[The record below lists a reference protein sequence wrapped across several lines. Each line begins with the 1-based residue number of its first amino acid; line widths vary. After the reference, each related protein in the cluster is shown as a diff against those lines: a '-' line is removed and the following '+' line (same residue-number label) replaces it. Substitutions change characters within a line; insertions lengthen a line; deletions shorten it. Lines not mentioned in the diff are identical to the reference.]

1 MDWEDVKSYAKKAG
15 ARFPECV
22 AAQWALESGYGKH
35 VSGKYNY
42 FGIKSSEG
50 TILHTKEF
58 IGGEEVTILDTF
70 KDFANAYECIEY
82 LVSRW
87 YLDYNNG
94 EVSYKGVNRA
104 TSKEACARLLQ
115 YEGYATD
122 PLYAE
127 KLLEIMEK
135 NQDLTEESFLERAAI
150 YYTGEAHQIAAW
162 RALEKNLDADTLDN
176 FIASYR
182 GSQAAYTHQVENDTK
197 SMLLDVPYFYQKDS
211 TTGHGERMCF
221 SSSMA
226 MALDFWDPDAIDGDD
241 DWYLEQVLKYGD
253 TVSSVAQITAAR
265 SLGFDVRFHMDGSV
279 EDLEALLANDI
290 PVPIGILHKGT
301 LDHPV
306 GGGHWVCVVGSSGNS
321 FVVHDPFGELD
332 LVNGAYIKSG
342 PTDGKFVYYDKRN
355 LAKRWTVQGKNDG
368 WYVEIR

>member
-1 MDWEDVKSYAKKAG
+1 MDWEDVKSYAEKAG

-22 AAQWALESGYGKH
+22 AAQWALESSYGKH
-35 VSGKYNY
+35 VSGKFNY
-42 FGIKSSEG
+42 LGIKDSEG
-50 TILHTKEF
+50 TTLYTKEF
-58 IGGEEVTILDTF
+58 IDGEEVTIVDTF
-70 KDFANAYECIEY
+70 KDFASPYECIEY

-87 YLDYNNG
+87 YLDYDG
-94 EVSYKGVNRA
+94 AVSYKGVNRA

-127 KLLEIMEK
+127 KLIEIMEK
-135 NQDLTEESFLERAAI
+135 NQDLTQESFLERAAI

-162 RALEKNLDADTLDN
+162 RALEKNLDADTLDR
-176 FIASYR
+176 FIVSYR
-182 GSQAAYTHQVENDTK
+182 GSQAAYTEQLENNTK
-197 SMLLDVPYFYQKDS
+197 SLILNVPYFYQKDS
-211 TTGHGERMCF
+211 NTGHGERMCF

-241 DWYLEQVLKYGD
+241 DWYLEQVFKYGD

-265 SLGFDVRFHMDGSV
+265 SLGFDVTFHMDGSIK
-279 EDLEALLANDI
+279 DLEKLLRNEI
-290 PVPIGILHKGT
+290 PVPIGILHKGHC
-301 LDHPV
+301 DHPT
-306 GGGHWVCVVGSSGNS
+306 GGGHWVCVVGESGDN

-332 LVNGAYIKSG
+332 LINGGYIKTG
-342 PTDGKFVYYDKRN
+342 PTDGKFVHYSKKN
-355 LAKRWTVQGKNDG
+355 LAKRWTVQNSNDG